1 MGSYVKK
8 STQQLEQLLQA
19 PGIVGIEVDVS
30 HLLEES
36 ETQRQELLQQI
47 LDQIYAIH
55 NAGQTPVI
63 YTSRQELQ
71 FDTVE
76 IRLAFGSKVSD
87 LLMDIVRGLPPDI
100 GFLISKGGITSNDV
114 LSKGLSLKTARL
126 LGQVLAGCSMVKTA
140 SNHPLYPNL
149 PVVLFPG
156 NVGDAKGL
164 ATVYQRL
171 SQPQT

>member
-1 MGSYVKK
+1 M
-8 STQQLEQLLQA
+8 
-19 PGIVGIEVDVS
+19 
-30 HLLEES
+30 
-36 ETQRQELLQQI
+36 
-47 LDQIYAIH
+47 
-55 NAGQTPVI
+55 
-63 YTSRQELQ
+63 
-71 FDTVE
+71 
-76 IRLAFGSKVSD
+76 
-87 LLMDIVRGLPPDI
+87 
-100 GFLISKGGITSNDV
+100 
-114 LSKGLSLKTARL
+114 SKGLSLKTARL